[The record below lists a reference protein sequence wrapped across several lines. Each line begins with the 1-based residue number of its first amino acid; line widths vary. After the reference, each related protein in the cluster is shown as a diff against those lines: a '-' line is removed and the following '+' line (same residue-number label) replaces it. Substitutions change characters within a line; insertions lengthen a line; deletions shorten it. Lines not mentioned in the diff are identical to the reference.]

1 MKKIAALLITVT
13 MILGLAACGNS
24 SNVEENAN
32 AKNTVTNDANSE
44 KNQGT
49 TENGTS
55 AENVGSDSETTES
68 NGRILV
74 AYFSATG
81 TTEGVAEK
89 LANGLGAD
97 LYEITPAEPYTDA
110 DLDYNDKN
118 SRSTKEMN
126 DPAARPEIEGFV
138 AGIDN
143 YDTVFIGYPIWWGDA
158 PKIVYTF
165 IETYD
170 FSDKTI
176 VPFCT
181 SASSGI
187 GSSATNL
194 EKFTTGATWL
204 EGKRFGGN
212 DSQETIMDWVSS
224 LDINR

>member
-32 AKNTVTNDANSE
+32 AKNTVTNDANLE

-118 SRSTKEMN
+118 SRSTQEMN

-138 AGIDN
+138 TGIDN
-143 YDTVFIGYPIWWGDA
+143 YDTVFIGA
-158 PKIVYTF
+158 PVI
-165 IETYD
+165 IR
-170 FSDKTI
+170 
-176 VPFCT
+176 T
-181 SASSGI
+181 S
-187 GSSATNL
+187 
-194 EKFTTGATWL
+194 
-204 EGKRFGGN
+204 
-212 DSQETIMDWVSS
+212 
-224 LDINR
+224 